1 MVTYKKYSK
10 SKVKNFSMKN
20 LFSSENALIDQFVKS
35 STIFNT
41 TFLVALFV
49 IFQYLFSQVRFF
61 LPDNPVPITM
71 QTFGILFLGGI
82 YGPRLTIISIL
93 SYMIIGIIGVPVF
106 QGNNGGIEYFF
117 GVTGGY
123 LIGFI
128 FASTIIS
135 VLSNNG
141 LKKGL
146 SIWAMIIGNMSIYI
160 TALIWLSIYDFGWP
174 EKGNLFSQA
183 VYPFLIGDFI
193 KLILASLSVNILWKL
208 SKNLKK

>member
-10 SKVKNFSMKN
+10 IKEKSFSIKNIFSG
-20 LFSSENALIDQFVKS
+20 EDALIDQFVKS
-35 STIFNT
+35 NTIFNT
-41 TFLVALFV
+41 TFLVAFFV
-49 IFQYLFSQVRFF
+49 LFQYLLSQIRFF

-71 QTFGILFLGGI
+71 QTFGILILGGV
-82 YGPRLTIISIL
+82 YGPRLTIISVL
-93 SYMIIGIIGVPVF
+93 SYMLVGLIGVPVF
-106 QGNNGGIEYFF
+106 QGNNGGVEYFF

-146 SIWAMIIGNMSIYI
+146 SIWAMIIGNITIYVV
-160 TALIWLSIYDFGWP
+160 ALIWLSIYDFGWP

-193 KLILASLSVNILWKL
+193 KLVLASLSVNILWKL

>member
-10 SKVKNFSMKN
+10 TKDKTFSIKN
-20 LFSSENALIDQFVKS
+20 LFNSEDALIDQFVKS
-35 STIFNT
+35 NTIFNA
-41 TFLVALFV
+41 TFLVAFFV
-49 IFQYLFSQVRFF
+49 LFQYLLSQIRFF

-71 QTFGILFLGGI
+71 QTFGILILGGV

-93 SYMIIGIIGVPVF
+93 SYIIIGIVGVPVF
-106 QGNNGGIEYFF
+106 QGNSGGIDYFF

-146 SIWAMIIGNMSIYI
+146 SIWAMIIGNISIYLAAI
-160 TALIWLSIYDFGWP
+160 IWLSIYDFGWP
-174 EKGNLFSQA
+174 EKGSLFSQA

-193 KLILASLSVNILWKL
+193 KLVLASLSVNILWKL

>member
-1 MVTYKKYSK
+1 VA
-10 SKVKNFSMKN
+10 F
-20 LFSSENALIDQFVKS
+20 FV
-35 STIFNT
+35 
-41 TFLVALFV
+41 L
-49 IFQYLFSQVRFF
+49 FQYLLSQIRFF

-71 QTFGILFLGGI
+71 QTFGILILGGV
-82 YGPRLTIISIL
+82 YGPRLTIISVL
-93 SYMIIGIIGVPVF
+93 AFMIIGMIGVPVF

-146 SIWAMIIGNMSIYI
+146 SIWAMIIGNISIYAV
-160 TALIWLSIYDFGWP
+160 ALIWLSIYDFGWP
-174 EKGNLFSQA
+174 EKGSLFSQA

-193 KLILASLSVNILWKL
+193 KLVLASLSVNILWKL

>member
-1 MVTYKKYSK
+1 M
-10 SKVKNFSMKN
+10 
-20 LFSSENALIDQFVKS
+20 
-35 STIFNT
+35 
-41 TFLVALFV
+41 
-49 IFQYLFSQVRFF
+49 
-61 LPDNPVPITM
+61 PDNPVPITM
-71 QTFGILFLGGI
+71 QTFGILILGGI
-82 YGPRLTIISIL
+82 YGPRLTIISVL
-93 SYMIIGIIGVPVF
+93 SYMLIGIIGVPVF
-106 QGNNGGIEYFF
+106 QGNNGGVEYFF

-146 SIWAMIIGNMSIYI
+146 SIWAMIAGNISIYI
-160 TALIWLSIYDFGWP
+160 VAIIWLSIYDFGWP

-208 SKNLKK
+208 AKNLKK